1 MISSDKSPPPAL
13 TACPGCGGVN
23 LGDSLFL
30 AAQPVILNY
39 RFSTEEQARNVP
51 RRDLLLREC
60 GGCGL
65 IFNAV
70 LDASAI
76 PYDERYENRQNFS
89 AGFLT
94 MLEETADGLA
104 QRYGLKG
111 GTVLEVG
118 CGKGDFL
125 RLLCRRSGAQGLGY
139 DTSCEFSGS
148 EKEGRITFFQ
158 RYVSAADVEGKLDL
172 ILCRHV
178 VEHVP
183 EIGEFLKLLHGI
195 SVAGGGAPVYI
206 ETPAMEWIVDHEA
219 FWDVFYEHCNYFPL
233 ATLRR
238 LSELAGFEVL
248 DQRLIFGGQYQAL
261 ELRPAGQGGT
271 APAAVLA
278 VDADTEKHRADGLL
292 APLAGAL
299 AQSRER
305 VVESLKVAG
314 AGDGWAV
321 WGAGAKGVSLA
332 MALTDFPP
340 AFVID
345 SNPSKQGMFLPGTGI
360 PVLAPESPQVRGV
373 PVILIANGN
382 YLPEIRAVLD
392 GMGCH
397 PRLLPL

>member
-1 MISSDKSPPPAL
+1 MFSAASSPIPAL
-13 TACPGCGGVN
+13 TQCPGCGGAD

-30 AAQPVILNY
+30 ARQPVILNY
-39 RFSTEEQARNVP
+39 RFGSAEEAREVP

-60 GGCGL
+60 GQCGL

-70 LDASAI
+70 LDAAAI
-76 PYDERYENRQNFS
+76 PYDDRYENRQNFS
-89 AGFLT
+89 AGFLA

-104 QRYGLKG
+104 ARYAPKG

-125 RLLCRRSGAQGLGY
+125 RLLCARAELKGLGY
-139 DTSCEFSGS
+139 DTSCEFSG
-148 EKEGRITFFQ
+148 ETGDGRVTFFQ

-206 ETPAMEWIVDHEA
+206 ETPAMEWIAEHEA
-219 FWDVFYEHCNYFPL
+219 FWDIFYEHCNYFPL
-233 ATLRR
+233 PTLRR

-261 ELRPAGQGGT
+261 ELRPA
-271 APAAVLA
+271 PAANTA
-278 VDADTEKHRADGLL
+278 TADGGKGSTTDTAGLL

-299 AQSRER
+299 DESRRR
-305 VVESLKVAG
+305 VMENLRQAG
-314 AGDGWAV
+314 AVSRGWAV

-332 MALTDFPP
+332 NALTDFPP

-345 SNPSKQGMFLPGTGI
+345 SNPSKQGMFLPGTAI
-360 PVLAPESPQVRGV
+360 PVVAPESPPVREI

-382 YLPEIRAVLD
+382 YLPEIRAVLESMD
-392 GMGCH
+392 CH
-397 PRLLPL
+397 PKLLPL